1 MARSADPPGTPR
13 SLARR
18 LALVGVAFLML
29 AAVDLTRPPDDQIGT
44 RLAIASL
51 RYYRATLSR
60 LYDHQ
65 NIRCRYTPS
74 CSVYAERVVRTHGW
88 ARGGWLALRRVL
100 SCGPWVAQGTPD
112 PPPLAPRAATP

>member
-1 MARSADPPGTPR
+1 MARSAGPPGTPR
-13 SLARR
+13 SFVRR
-18 LALVGVAFLML
+18 LVLVGIAILVL
-29 AAVDLTRPPDDQIGT
+29 AVVDLTRPPEGQIGT

-51 RYYRATLSR
+51 RCYRSTLSR
-60 LYDHQ
+60 LYDRE

-100 SCGPWVAQGTPD
+100 SCGPWVEQGTPD
-112 PPPLAPRAATP
+112 PPPLAPQAATP